1 MAAGKWKLYEA
12 AKLSIAN
19 GLIDL
24 DTHTFRIGLFLSTS
38 NANDLTLTN
47 AFLADFTNQHA
58 AANGYTQVAEGA
70 GKLVTVTTAQA
81 SGTVTVDETT
91 NPVWTAAGGPIT
103 ARFAVIFDDTHASNQ
118 ALCVCLLDTTPAD
131 VSATDGNT
139 LTIQMNASGM
149 FTLSGAAVD

>member
-1 MAAGKWKLYEA
+1 MAAGKWKLYQA

-19 GLIDL
+19 GDIDL
-24 DTHTFRIGLFLSTS
+24 NGHTFRIGLFLSTS

-47 AFLADFTNQHA
+47 AYLADFTNQHA
-58 AANGYTQVAEGA
+58 AANGYTQVAEGF

-91 NPVWTAAGGPIT
+91 NPVWTAAGGPIP

-118 ALCVCLLDTTPAD
+118 ALCVCLLDTSPAD

-139 LTIQMNASGM
+139 LTIQMN
-149 FTLSGAAVD
+149 